1 MLKLSIITLF
11 LGQTKNRFLVY
22 QDPADHRHGARTA
35 PVQRRASSAVELRYP
50 ADFGGPCRAPEG
62 GPEVATGFRR
72 VGDQLRL
79 GAQRSLAARGM
90 DGGIGRLTDR
100 REAVDDAKRAMDIA
114 AELGAGRLHN
124 CPLNDGI
131 DYPFELDPIRALD
144 NAAGCF
150 EQICAHDRAI
160 NVCIEYKISEPRVR
174 CLIGTAGETIAFAQ
188 MVGAD
193 NLGATLDSGH
203 CFLANENPA
212 QAAAMLAKCKR
223 LFYVHIND
231 NDGRGDWDLTPGTW
245 HTWEFVELFHTLK
258 RLGYDDWI
266 AFDIVPK
273 EHEPSQ
279 VFTEAAAIANK
290 LKALADRI
298 DADEHAGADGGAAS
312 DLDDAPAPRPAVTGG
327 RPMTDLARM
336 ADAIR
341 FLAIDAIIHAGD
353 GHPGAPLG
361 GAEIVTTLYNRH
373 LKFDVTDPTW
383 PDRDRFVQS
392 NGHGSMLIYAANHL
406 AGFEKLSLDAIK
418 AFRRLGSDCPG
429 HPEIDPQAGIETT
442 TGPLGQGIA
451 NAVGMAVAEEKLRAR
466 FGPALCDHYTYALV
480 GDGCL
485 MEGIAAE
492 VPSQLQGTCNWG
504 G

>member
-22 QDPADHRHGARTA
+22 QDPATTDMALDRAGAA
-35 PVQRRASSAVELRYP
+35 EGVEAVELRYP
-50 ADFGGPCRAPEG
+50 ADFADPARLKEAL
-62 GPEVATGFRR
+62 RR
-72 VGDQLRL
+72 NGLSVSAINFASVRNDSWLR
-79 GAQRSLAARGM
+79 GAWTAEAAA
-90 DGGIGRLTDR
+90 DR
-100 REAVDDAKRAMDIA
+100 QEAVDDARRAMDIA
-114 AELGAGRLHN
+114 AELGARRLHN

-144 NAAGCF
+144 NAAACF
-150 EQICAHDRAI
+150 EQICAHNRAI

-298 DADEHAGADGGAAS
+298 DADD
-312 DLDDAPAPRPAVTGG
+312 
-327 RPMTDLARM
+327 MQARM
-336 ADAIR
+336 AAR
-341 FLAIDAIIHAGD
+341 
-353 GHPGAPLG
+353 HP
-361 GAEIVTTLYNRH
+361 TST
-373 LKFDVTDPTW
+373 
-383 PDRDRFVQS
+383 
-392 NGHGSMLIYAANHL
+392 M
-406 AGFEKLSLDAIK
+406 
-418 AFRRLGSDCPG
+418 RLLHD
-429 HPEIDPQAGIETT
+429 
-442 TGPLGQGIA
+442 L
-451 NAVGMAVAEEKLRAR
+451 L
-466 FGPALCDHYTYALV
+466 
-480 GDGCL
+480 
-485 MEGIAAE
+485 
-492 VPSQLQGTCNWG
+492 
-504 G
+504 